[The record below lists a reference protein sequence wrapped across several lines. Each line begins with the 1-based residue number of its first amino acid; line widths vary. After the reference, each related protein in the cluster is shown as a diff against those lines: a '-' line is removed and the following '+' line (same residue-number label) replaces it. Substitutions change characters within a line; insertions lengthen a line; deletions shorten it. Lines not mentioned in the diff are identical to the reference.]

1 MGQLARADR
10 GDKLDRA
17 LAAAHWVLT
26 VAATIL
32 LVKLALDGYWLLAL
46 LAALVILRPIHQEAR
61 RRRQASGRA
70 LRH

>member
-1 MGQLARADR
+1 MGGALARTE

-17 LAAAHWVLT
+17 LAAAHRVLT

-46 LAALVILRPIHQEAR
+46 LAGLVILRPVCREVRHRGMAR
-61 RRRQASGRA
+61 RGV
-70 LRH
+70 LKH